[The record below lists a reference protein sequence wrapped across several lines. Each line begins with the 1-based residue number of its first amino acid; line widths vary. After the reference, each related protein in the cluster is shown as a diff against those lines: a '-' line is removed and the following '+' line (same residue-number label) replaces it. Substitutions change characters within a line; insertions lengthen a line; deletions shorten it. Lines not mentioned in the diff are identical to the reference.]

1 MRKQGQ
7 LESLR
12 DKGFQLSYF
21 YEIVLRKG
29 NPYDIDEVSTEDT
42 CHLFHVSGSRHE
54 DF

>member
-21 YEIVLRKG
+21 YEIVLEG
-29 NPYDIDEVSTEDT
+29 NLYDIDEVSTEDT
-42 CHLFHVSGSRHE
+42 CYMFYVSGSRHE